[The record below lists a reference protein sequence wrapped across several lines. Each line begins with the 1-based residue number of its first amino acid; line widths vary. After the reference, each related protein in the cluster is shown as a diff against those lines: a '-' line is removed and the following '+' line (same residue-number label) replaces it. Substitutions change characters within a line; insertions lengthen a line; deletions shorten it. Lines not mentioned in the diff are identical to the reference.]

1 MKNSAAKTES
11 RRSSAEIRREP
22 AAQKSAPDR
31 PAAAPITKA
40 DLFSLG
46 LSGKPNSQEKRA
58 ALAKSLDLPTDLP
71 ASALLSALNI
81 LFARDEFLSRAG
93 SLGL

>member
-1 MKNSAAKTES
+1 M
-11 RRSSAEIRREP
+11 RP
-22 AAQKSAPDR
+22 PDHGDDQL
-31 PAAAPITKA
+31 P
-40 DLFSLG
+40 
-46 LSGKPNSQEKRA
+46 EKRA
-58 ALAKSLDLPTDLP
+58 ALAKSLGLPTDLP